1 MTENAHILRIYL
13 PLTPIDNSCMEYCYT
28 KNVSHIEEYT
38 YTEDMSRPD
47 TPIENMSMEYHYT
60 K

>member
-1 MTENAHILRIYL
+1 MHIYWNYILHQ
-13 PLTPIDNSCMEYCYT
+13 TPIDNRCVEYCYT
-28 KNVSHIEEYT
+28 KNVSHIADYT
-38 YTEDMSRPD
+38 YTEDTSIPY